1 MPGQGPIA
9 GDEKW
14 VITIEVE
21 GARSLEQSKRLR
33 DALNRIVGRLN
44 KPKKKATWKGKTK
57 LKRELVDFTV

>member
-1 MPGQGPIA
+1 MPGQGAIG

-21 GARSLEQSKRLR
+21 GARTTEQSNKVR
-33 DALNRIVGRLN
+33 DALNRLVGRLS

-57 LKRELVDFTV
+57 AKRA

>member
-21 GARSLEQSKRLR
+21 GARTLDQSNKVRN
-33 DALNRIVGRLN
+33 ALNRLVDRIN
-44 KPKKKATWKGKTK
+44 KRGKKASWKGKTK
-57 LKRELVDFTV
+57 AKRA